1 VRARRLISLLLTLQ
15 NRGHATAAEL
25 AEELGVSLRTVY
37 RDLEALGSA
46 GVPVTTERGPG
57 GGCRLL
63 GGYRTQL
70 TGLDAGEA
78 EALFLAGL
86 PGPAAELGLGSLLA
100 RAQRKVLA
108 ALPARLR
115 AAASLA
121 NQRFHL
127 DARRWFEPAPEHPAL
142 ETIAV
147 AVWSDRVLRFAY
159 ERNDGQRVAREAD
172 AIALGLKAGLWYFVG
187 RVGGDLRVYRVSR
200 MSEAAVGERE
210 FARDP
215 AFDLRAFWDAWAKR
229 FEEGLDSIPVT
240 VRVAPGAEDRVAR
253 LGNPALRPP
262 ADAPAT
268 PDGDGWLRRT
278 LVFEKLEYAESAL
291 LGFGAAVEVVEPVEL
306 RARLRARA
314 AEIAALYGAAPA
326 GD

>member
-1 VRARRLISLLLTLQ
+1 MRARRLLSLLLLLQ
-15 NRGHATAAEL
+15 NRGHATAAAL

-37 RDLEALGSA
+37 RDLDALSAA

-63 GGYRTQL
+63 NGYRTQL

-121 NQRFHL
+121 DQRFHL
-127 DARRWFEPAPEHPAL
+127 DARNWFAAAPEHPAL
-142 ETIAV
+142 ETVAL
-147 AVWSDRVLRFAY
+147 AVWSDRAIRFAY
-159 ERNDGQRVAREAD
+159 ARNDGAHVEREAD

-187 RVGGDLRVYRVSR
+187 RVGGEHRVYRVSR
-200 MSEAAVGERE
+200 MTEVELRAQA

-215 AFDLRAFWDAWAKR
+215 AFDLRAFWAEWMAR
-229 FEEGLDSIPVT
+229 FEASLEAIPVT
-240 VRVAPGAEDRVAR
+240 VRVAPGAAERVAR
-253 LGNPALRPP
+253 LGNPAQRPP
-262 ADAPAT
+262 ADAPPT

-278 LVFEKLEYAESAL
+278 LVFEKLEYAETQL
-291 LGFGAAVEVVEPVEL
+291 LGLGAAVEVVEPAEL

-314 AEIAALYGAAPA
+314 AEIASLYAA
-326 GD
+326 G